1 MQAEPTNNKRRTTAA
16 PQPLSVITVDDAQL
30 RIATVCALTGLGRA
44 TIYRKV
50 KEGTFPEPQRHG
62 LRCTRWRALGVRQ
75 WLGSQTTGGA

>member
-1 MQAEPTNNKRRTTAA
+1 MTPEPISDKRRNAVT
-16 PQPLSVITVDDAQL
+16 QPLSVIAVDDAQL

-50 KEGTFPEPQRHG
+50 KEGTFPEPQRQG

-75 WLGSQTTGGA
+75 WLSSQATGGAQ